1 METSVILI
9 SVVLTMTQLFDAYL
23 RYLAFRDGMDERE
36 RNRLWRFFLAW
47 GIFDGALFYCWLF
60 HSMGITVAPYK
71 AVLMLGWIPYLV
83 IFMSIVRGQ
92 AVQHLFVF
100 GMSAVWG
107 FLQHNWSNIA
117 VALFLKE
124 SPEEVVLITHASLYL
139 LWSLLAWPLERRLF
153 SNLMPSKEFF
163 DLRPLGIYIALLPLI
178 ILSGHL
184 LLLADGRLWHSW
196 TERLS
201 RIYLPLVF
209 FFFHHYILIASK
221 KFYSGQRADRKHQL
235 LRGQLSSLEGYSRL
249 MKKNDEQVSFLRR
262 EIEQDYRIIYD
273 MLEKGELAKARKM
286 VTDKLSKLKNTQI
299 VSYSDSQML
308 NIALSLYISRA
319 EEMGCS
325 VKAQV
330 DLADNWLTS
339 ENDLSMLLSNALLRA
354 ATAAKTKNRG
364 KGEIIFTLRIAKGK
378 GTLQLMN
385 RHEAPFPLDK
395 NGWPLKDSDID
406 EHELGM
412 LSLIA
417 FVKKYGAKASF
428 WQKDGW
434 VRLSMSWED
443 QRL

>member
-47 GIFDGALFYCWLF
+47 GVFDGALFYCWLF

-83 IFMSIVRGQ
+83 IFISIVRGQ

-124 SPEEVVLITHASLYL
+124 SPEEVVLMTHASLYL

-163 DLRPLGIYIALLPLI
+163 DLRPLGIYIAMLPLI

-201 RIYLPLVF
+201 RIFLPLVF
-209 FFFHHYILIASK
+209 FFFYHYILIASK

-330 DLADNWLTS
+330 DLADNRLTS

-364 KGEIIFTLRIAKGK
+364 KGDIIFTLRIAKGK

-406 EHELGM
+406 EYELGM

-434 VRLSMSWED
+434 VRLSLSWED
-443 QRL
+443 RSL

>member
-23 RYLAFRDGMDERE
+23 RYLAFRDGMDKRE
-36 RNRLWRFFLAW
+36 RNRLWRFFFAW
-47 GIFDGALFYCWLF
+47 GLLDGALLYCWLF

-117 VALFLKE
+117 VALFLKD

-209 FFFHHYILIASK
+209 FFFYRYILIASK

-235 LRGQLSSLEGYSRL
+235 LHGQLSSLEGYSRL

-262 EIEQDYRIIYD
+262 KIEQDYRIIYD

-286 VTDKLSKLKNTQI
+286 VTDKLSKLKNI

-339 ENDLSMLLSNALLRA
+339 ENDLSMLLSNVLLRA

>member
-1 METSVILI
+1 METSVILLSFI
-9 SVVLTMTQLFDAYL
+9 LTVTQLFDAYL
-23 RYLAFRDGMDERE
+23 RYLAFRDGMDKRE
-36 RNRLWRFFLAW
+36 RNRLWRFFFAW
-47 GIFDGALFYCWLF
+47 GLLDGALLYCWLF
-60 HSMGITVAPYK
+60 HSMGITAAPYK

-92 AVQHLFVF
+92 AVQHIFVF

-107 FLQHNWSNIA
+107 FLQHNWSSIA
-117 VALFLKE
+117 VALFLKN
-124 SPEEVVLITHASLYL
+124 SPEEVVLMTHASLYL
-139 LWSLLAWPLERRLF
+139 LWSFLAWPLERRLF
-153 SNLMPSKEFF
+153 SNLIPSKEFF
-163 DLRPLGIYIALLPLI
+163 ALRPLGIYIALLPLI

-209 FFFHHYILIASK
+209 FFFYRYILIASK
-221 KFYSGQRADRKHQL
+221 KFYSEQRADRNSQL

-249 MKKNDEQVSFLRR
+249 MQKNDEQVSVLRR
-262 EIEQDYRIIYD
+262 DIGCNYRIIRD
-273 MLEKGELAKARKM
+273 MLEKGELSKARKM
-286 VTDKLSKLKNTQI
+286 VTAELSKLKNTQI
-299 VSYSDSQML
+299 VSYSNSRML

-330 DLADNWLTS
+330 DLADNRLTS
-339 ENDLSMLLSNALLRA
+339 ENDLSMLLSNILLRA

-378 GTLQLMN
+378 GTLHLMN
-385 RHEAPFPLDK
+385 RHEEPFPLDK

-434 VRLSMSWED
+434 VRLSISWED
-443 QRL
+443 RSL